1 MKTGTHV
8 LSSALGRTAMLKIT
22 ADGSGLL
29 TVQTGGSPPV
39 LVALHQSELAALK
52 DVLS

>member
-8 LSSALGRTAMLKIT
+8 LSSGFGRTAMLKIA

-29 TVQTGGSPPV
+29 TVQTGGSAAV
-39 LVALHQSELAALK
+39 RVALHQSELAALK
-52 DVLS
+52 DVL